1 MIYINKQQIIKI
13 HCRIIKEF
21 GGIDGIRDE
30 SMLDSALANPLQ
42 TFAGNDL
49 YPDITEK
56 IVKLGYSII
65 KNHPFLDGNKRTGL
79 HSMLILF
86 SLNGFKFQC
95 SHETLTNTIMNVAD
109 GSFSFQ
115 EFIYQLKKFFQSQLN
130 GIFLCAKNCS
140 INVVF
145 F

>member
-1 MIYINKQQIIKI
+1 MIYIHKHQIIKI
-13 HCRIIKEF
+13 HHQIIKEF
-21 GGIDGIRDE
+21 GGISGIRDE

-86 SLNGFKFQC
+86 SFNGFKIQC
-95 SHETLTNTIMNVAD
+95 SHEKLTNIIMNVAD

-115 EFIYQLKKFFQSQLN
+115 EFLYQFKKFL
-130 GIFLCAKNCS
+130 
-140 INVVF
+140 
-145 F
+145 

>member
-1 MIYINKQQIIKI
+1 MIYIHKHQIIKI
-13 HCRIIKEF
+13 HHQIIKEF
-21 GGIDGIRDE
+21 GGISGIRDE

-42 TFAGNDL
+42 TFAGQDL

-56 IVKLGYSII
+56 IIKLGYSII

-95 SHETLTNTIMNVAD
+95 SYETLTNSIMNVAN
-109 GSFSFQ
+109 GRLSFQ
-115 EFIYQLKKFFQSQLN
+115 EFLYQFKN
-130 GIFLCAKNCS
+130 FL
-140 INVVF
+140 
-145 F
+145 